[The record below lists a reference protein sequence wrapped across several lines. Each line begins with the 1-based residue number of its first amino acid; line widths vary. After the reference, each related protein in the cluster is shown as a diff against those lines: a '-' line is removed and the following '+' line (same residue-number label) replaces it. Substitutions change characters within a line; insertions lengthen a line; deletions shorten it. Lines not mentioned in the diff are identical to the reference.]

1 MRWVN
6 PLSAPLAVLA
16 ASLLFLAGLRLLDLP
31 IWIAL
36 PVAIVVAFGLAPF
49 LQAKPSATNPELA
62 RELEAAKQRAQELST
77 KADSFYAEAT
87 KLLTAPGQVEAL
99 GIVQYARSRVQD
111 LPTRVAQLADR
122 FEGSGSLL
130 ALDDLRQQL
139 QGVEAKASK
148 SSGVARTQFVQLAD
162 SLRRNIRLAQ
172 EGQDA
177 RIAQVTS
184 LNTLILDTAG
194 TLQAM
199 QNRLR
204 TADLPQVKELQSLD
218 EQLSAFSEG
227 VDLLV
232 GDPGLAP
239 VPRQNQD
246 RRSFL
251 TSLGIAGAAVALTF
265 VPIPG
270 TQRTFVVVSG
280 TELQE
285 PLQALKI
292 QFEKSHPELHLD
304 LQFQG
309 SQDIVNKF
317 IDDKNDFNPAV
328 IIPANGQILKDL
340 ETRWRAQNNSDPFY
354 DSPKPIAKT
363 LLVAIAWPE
372 RGKVLFPDGRF
383 HWDRLEFALKAKN
396 WASIGGSASW
406 GSFDFVTTDPTRS
419 NSGQLTLGLFA
430 QDKSDSQS
438 KSSPL
443 SVATLNDQSI
453 SDLIALVKRSV
464 YQPPRS
470 TDILL
475 QEFIAR
481 GPNDAD
487 VATVYESI
495 ALYRWSQS
503 ATTQGKPYQIY
514 YLDPTVE
521 TVSTAAIVRRNIDE
535 RTAQSARTFLDFLAQ
550 SEQQATFVRYGF
562 RPANGDVPNVPDSP
576 WQKNIPGAEP
586 KLNVQTLPI
595 FEPEILAEI
604 KRLWERSN

>member
-1 MRWVN
+1 MCWVN

-16 ASLLFLAGLRLLDLP
+16 ASLLFLLGLRLLDLP

-49 LQAKPSATNPELA
+49 LQAKPPVANPELA
-62 RELEAAKQRAQELST
+62 RELEAAKQRALELST

-99 GIVQYARSRVQD
+99 GIVEYARSRVQD

-122 FEGSGSLL
+122 FEGSASLL

-177 RIAQVTS
+177 RVAQVTS

-204 TADLPQVKELQSLD
+204 TTDLPQVKELQSLD
-218 EQLSAFSEG
+218 EQLTAFSES

-239 VPRQNQD
+239 APKTTQD

-270 TQRTFVVVSG
+270 AQRTLVIVSG

-292 QFEKSHPELHLD
+292 QFEKSHPELRLD

-340 ETRWRAQNNSDPFY
+340 EARWRAQNSSDPFY
-354 DSPKPIAKT
+354 DSPKPITKT

-383 HWDRLEFALKAKN
+383 RWDRLEAALKAKN
-396 WASIGGSASW
+396 WASLGGNANW
-406 GSFDFVTTDPTRS
+406 GSFDFMITDPTRS

-430 QDKSDSQS
+430 QS
-438 KSSPL
+438 KSGSL
-443 SVATLNDQSI
+443 SVASLNDQSA

-487 VATVYESI
+487 IATVYESI

-503 ATTQGKPYQIY
+503 STTQGKPYQIY

-535 RTAQSARTFLDFLAQ
+535 RTAQSARAFLDFLTQ
-550 SEQQATFVRYGF
+550 NEQQATFVRYGF
-562 RPANGDVPNVPDSP
+562 RPVNGDVPNVSDSP
-576 WQKNIPGAEP
+576 WQKNIPGAEA

-595 FEPEILAEI
+595 FEPEILTEI
-604 KRLWERSN
+604 KRLWERAN

>member
-16 ASLLFLAGLRLLDLP
+16 ASFLFLVGLRFLDVP

-49 LQAKPSATNPELA
+49 LQAKRSAANPELA

-111 LPTRVAQLADR
+111 LPTRIAQLADR

-130 ALDDLRQQL
+130 AVEDLRQQL

-177 RIAQVTS
+177 RVAQVTS

-204 TADLPQVKELQSLD
+204 TTDLPQVKELQSLD
-218 EQLSAFSEG
+218 EQLTAFSES

-239 VPRQNQD
+239 VPRQSQD

-270 TQRTFVVVSG
+270 TQRTLVIVSG

-292 QFEKSHPELHLD
+292 QFEKSHPELRLN

-383 HWDRLEFALKAKN
+383 RWDRLEAALKAKN
-396 WASIGGSASW
+396 WASLGGSASW
-406 GSFDFVTTDPTRS
+406 GSFDFVITDPTRS

-430 QDKSDSQS
+430 QS
-438 KSSPL
+438 KSGSL
-443 SVATLNDQSI
+443 SIITLNAQST

-487 VATVYESI
+487 IATVYESV

-521 TVSTAAIVRRNIDE
+521 TVSTAAIVRRNVDE
-535 RTAQSARTFLDFLAQ
+535 RTAQSARTFLDFLGQ
-550 SEQQATFVRYGF
+550 SEQQATLVRYGF
-562 RPANGDVPNVPDSP
+562 RPVNGDVPNVSDSP

-586 KLNVQTLPI
+586 KLSVQTLPI
-595 FEPEILAEI
+595 FEAEILAEI